1 MFHPLAYLVK
11 LNIEMSM
18 AHLIKTIALG
28 HGHSNGYPSSTLTL
42 TSSPDTDVFTNDIFA
57 DTPHQRQSLLCG
69 LFAHVQDVFRH
80 GDVRTRKP
88 EDASVYNTTMRAH
101 ELQPRNPMGE
111 AIRMSAD
118 GVDSKNTKKGN
129 FLGAMTTRSNE
140 DEAIASIHGQ
150 RISTFKP
157 VYLPDRPLEA
167 GP

>member
-11 LNIEMSM
+11 LNIEISM

-28 HGHSNGYPSSTLTL
+28 HRHNNGDPSSTLTL
-42 TSSPDTDVFTNDIFA
+42 TSSPNTDVFTNDIFA

-69 LFAHVQDVFRH
+69 LFAHVQNVFRH
-80 GDVRTRKP
+80 GGVRTRKP
-88 EDASVYNTTMRAH
+88 EDASIYNTTMRAH
-101 ELQPRNPMGE
+101 ELQPRNPMG
-111 AIRMSAD
+111 RS
-118 GVDSKNTKKGN
+118 DSYERRRSRLKEYQKWH

-140 DEAIASIHGQ
+140 DEAIAFIYGQ
-150 RISTFKP
+150 RISTLKP